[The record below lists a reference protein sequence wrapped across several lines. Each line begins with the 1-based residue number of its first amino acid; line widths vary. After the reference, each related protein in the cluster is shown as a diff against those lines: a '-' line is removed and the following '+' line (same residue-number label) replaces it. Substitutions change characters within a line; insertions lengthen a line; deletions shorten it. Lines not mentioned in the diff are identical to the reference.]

1 MACLKTVTVL
11 PRVDIIHIGKSPQVA
26 TNCTV
31 VIFVI
36 PHSNAFN
43 KTYVCEMYVESMPK
57 SQNDFRYCTH
67 KIERTAYNANNETK
81 QAR

>member
-1 MACLKTVTVL
+1 M
-11 PRVDIIHIGKSPQVA
+11 
-26 TNCTV
+26 

-43 KTYVCEMYVESMPK
+43 KTYVCEMYVESMPE

-67 KIERTAYNANNETK
+67 KIERTAYNTNNETK